1 MTLEENKERMSQ
13 QLNQIKTGEITYAV
27 RDAELGDQK
36 IKKGELI
43 GIYQG
48 EIMSTGSS
56 QEDAVLNLLEKMVDE
71 EDELITLYSGENVA
85 PETVERIQ
93 NKINTIYPD
102 LEMDVHQG
110 DQPIYYFL
118 ISVE

>member
-1 MTLEENKERMSQ
+1 
-13 QLNQIKTGEITYAV
+13 
-27 RDAELGDQK
+27 
-36 IKKGELI
+36 
-43 GIYQG
+43 
-48 EIMSTGSS
+48 
-56 QEDAVLNLLEKMVDE
+56 
-71 EDELITLYSGENVA
+71 VA